1 MYVYF
6 KNIFICAYLCKDF
19 IVFLLLLTFSTLF
32 FNAWQIFFWGGGCSR
47 KFDVCHLGI
56 YRIFCFVVTFP
67 FLICSLY
74 LLQYMQT
81 AS

>member
-32 FNAWQIFFWGGGCSR
+32 FNAWQIFFWGGG
-47 KFDVCHLGI
+47 VLGNLM
-56 YRIFCFVVTFP
+56 CVTWGFTE
-67 FLICSLY
+67 FSAL
-74 LLQYMQT
+74 
-81 AS
+81 

>member
-32 FNAWQIFFWGGGCSR
+32 FNAWQIFFGGGG
-47 KFDVCHLGI
+47 VLGNLM
-56 YRIFCFVVTFP
+56 CVTWGFTE
-67 FLICSLY
+67 FSAL
-74 LLQYMQT
+74 
-81 AS
+81 